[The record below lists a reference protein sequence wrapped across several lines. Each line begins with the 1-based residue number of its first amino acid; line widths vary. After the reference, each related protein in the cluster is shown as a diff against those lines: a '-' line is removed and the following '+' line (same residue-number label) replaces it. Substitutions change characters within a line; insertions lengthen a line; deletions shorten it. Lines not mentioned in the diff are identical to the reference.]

1 MTVRDDVAELV
12 RGMAPHAI
20 CDDCIADK
28 LGLSVRQHAN
38 HKTRELAQS
47 RNYHRE
53 KDLCHACKMAK
64 LVIRY
69 DPNYPF

>member
-1 MTVRDDVAELV
+1 MTVLEQVEGLLV
-12 RGMAPHAI
+12 KRSPTAI

-38 HKTRELAQS
+38 HKTRELAP
-47 RNYHRE
+47 RPRFNRR
-53 KDLCHACKMAK
+53 KDTCGICGSTK

-69 DPNYPF
+69 A